1 MQSSPL
7 IVAVRPGSA
16 LSARRRLFAALAEA
30 FGVAFTGWP
39 AGGRFDAVIDLGAE
53 GAPDDGVPV
62 LACAA
67 GAATS
72 AERVQMT
79 GAATLDRR
87 LRGLALSTP
96 IAGPAPGGPHADV
109 LATAGTS
116 AVWTR
121 SRGPLPRYGLGVA
134 PPELEPG
141 EGLYALLLRRP
152 LALAALIQ
160 FLRELT
166 ERTGWRAPPPRAAIV
181 FDDPN
186 LRWRSYGFID
196 YRRLVEHADEHGYH
210 AAMAMIPLDAG
221 RHAPADGVAL
231 RRRRDRLSL
240 VFHGNDHV
248 KSELLHRATAR
259 PL

>member
-30 FGVAFTGWP
+30 FGVAFRDGQ

-141 EGLYALLLRRP
+141 EGAL
-152 LALAALIQ
+152 
-160 FLRELT
+160 
-166 ERTGWRAPPPRAAIV
+166 RAAAASGA
-181 FDDPN
+181 
-186 LRWRSYGFID
+186 RA
-196 YRRLVEHADEHGYH
+196 RRARPVPARAHRNAR
-210 AAMAMIPLDAG
+210 AG
-221 RHAPADGVAL
+221 AL
-231 RRRRDRLSL
+231 RRRAPRSSSTTRTCA
-240 VFHGNDHV
+240 GA
-248 KSELLHRATAR
+248 ATASSTTGASSSTPTSTATTPR
-259 PL
+259 WR